1 MIFMIKHSYQEF
13 LSFSASN
20 AVSTK
25 YFVTPFSLVLLF
37 CDFFC
42 SNNHIS
48 TDSCLTATLRPTIQ
62 NIEIKY
68 QRVQQSPQTTTH
80 QNIKIYLQVTKP
92 GNQFLLGL
100 YRLCNQQ
107 NQQWQKT
114 LPQKQIAI

>member
-1 MIFMIKHSYQEF
+1 MMDYGKTGSYQEF
-13 LSFSASN
+13 LSFSKQRS
-20 AVSTK
+20 STK

-80 QNIKIYLQVTKP
+80 KNIKIYLQVTKP

-114 LPQKQIAI
+114 LPQNQIAI

>member
-1 MIFMIKHSYQEF
+1 MDYGKTGSYQEF
-13 LSFSASN
+13 LSFSKQRSFN
-20 AVSTK
+20 KIFRNSFFTD
-25 YFVTPFSLVLLF
+25 VLLF

-80 QNIKIYLQVTKP
+80 KNIKIYLQVTKP